1 MSNRIRRVELMDKT
15 LVPAEA
21 EVWVML
27 HLDHLT
33 PTTEVRGRLMG
44 PTCRYAS
51 TVEVAYALRPLPK
64 SQKPPASE
72 GPARTLRVV
81 IPEPSLWDP
90 ISPFLYHGPVE
101 LWEDGTRVEQIT
113 IRHGLCSKTLNTHG
127 LRWNG
132 RPLTLRSR
140 DVLTGS
146 EDEMLALRAAGY
158 NLLTAPLG
166 DMELWERADRIGFL
180 VLGRVR
186 TPDEAVP
193 AELTGHPSCLGF
205 LFDADVWSQVDR
217 SQRKGFKSRG
227 FSGVEL
233 HALPMESLPADL
245 DFVACDAE
253 RCEEMSELGLPV
265 IALGDA
271 AEKRL

>member
-1 MSNRIRRVELMDKT
+1 MSNRIRRVELRDKT

-21 EVWVML
+21 EVWVTV

-51 TVEVAYALRPLPK
+51 TVEVAYALRPLSK

-72 GPARTLRVV
+72 GPALTLRVV

-101 LWEDGTRVEQIT
+101 LWEDGQRVEQIT

-140 DVLTGS
+140 DVQTGS

-158 NLLTAPLG
+158 NLLSAPLG
-166 DMELWERADRIGFL
+166 DVDLWERADRIGFL
-180 VLGRVR
+180 LLGRVR
-186 TPDEAVP
+186 TLDETVP
-193 AELTGHPSCLGF
+193 TEMGGHPSCLGL
-205 LFDADVWSQVDR
+205 LFDAVAWSQTNQG
-217 SQRKGFKSRG
+217 QRERFKACGFV
-227 FSGVEL
+227 GVEL
-233 HALPMESLPADL
+233 DAHIQFVIDAMKSIAL
-245 DFVACDAE
+245 
-253 RCEEMSELGLPV
+253 ELGLERGTAGP
-265 IALGDA
+265 
-271 AEKRL
+271 ES